1 MVICVSSSGS
11 GKQAWIAC
19 LRNTKPPY
27 GGVCFLLIRGD
38 KGNRTPDLVTASHT
52 L

>member
-1 MVICVSSSGS
+1 MDKKRVLQTLDVQDSDFVTNLFC
-11 GKQAWIAC
+11 
-19 LRNTKPPY
+19 
-27 GGVCFLLIRGD
+27 GD